1 MKEKELLA
9 LVAAGIRRCRKTRG
23 WTIEE
28 LAGRA
33 GIDASFLA
41 HLETR
46 TKSPSLAVLAK
57 IIGALRVSPEELFW
71 GTAGNEGKLAK
82 RLLSLVRGMKRGQR
96 EDVLAVLSKLRDP
109 RRARA
114 LRVAVGA

>member
-1 MKEKELLA
+1 LL
-9 LVAAGIRRCRKTRG
+9 
-23 WTIEE
+23 
-28 LAGRA
+28 GRNT
-33 GIDASFLA
+33 GIDFSFLA

-46 TKSPSLAVLAK
+46 SKSPSLAVLAK

-71 GTAGNEGKLAK
+71 TASGNEEKLAR

-96 EDVLAVLSKLRDP
+96 DDVLAVLSKLRDP

-114 LRVAVGA
+114 LRLALGA